1 VITAGDG
8 QEISEEFHDL
18 VQKLCADYQPV
29 GVVEE
34 LLVQT
39 IATCWWRKA
48 RVIRAENGEI
58 RKRVDTLI
66 ADRVTQGFDK
76 ASLDLALSHSESRG
90 YLAGSRADQQ
100 VSTRERWFALQNDQL
115 ALREHPVGLANL
127 RELLMTAKS
136 QMASDGYIS
145 DTVRKRIVAVF
156 SLWDFSFALTCFEA
170 GPPEAKKEGRISEQ
184 FADRPLSMTDWN

>member
-1 VITAGDG
+1 MEKYASGWTRYSRPGNA
-8 QEISEEFHDL
+8 S
-18 VQKLCADYQPV
+18 
-29 GVVEE
+29 
-34 LLVQT
+34 
-39 IATCWWRKA
+39 
-48 RVIRAENGEI
+48 
-58 RKRVDTLI
+58 
-66 ADRVTQGFDK
+66 FDK

-127 RELLMTAKS
+127 RELPDDREIP
-136 QMASDGYIS
+136 DGQRRLHIRHGPEENCCC
-145 DTVRKRIVAVF
+145 V

-184 FADRPLSMTDWN
+184 FADRPLSMTDWNDRHLRTLRASA